1 MVKMG
6 KKVIAC
12 LLSVC
17 ILSAVGSPAFAAPA
31 AKAVKSNGSGIHV
44 MYTNTDNI
52 DANLNFSGERA
63 ECSGCVEGKSGTS
76 KITAKGVL
84 KQKTSSGTRTV
95 KTWTESANG
104 DTLYFD
110 KSHYVAGG
118 HEYEFEITAKVYRNG
133 TVETVSASDSDYC
146 YG

>member
-1 MVKMG
+1 MG
-6 KKVIAC
+6 KKMIAC

-17 ILSAVGSPAFAAPA
+17 ILSAVSAPAFAAAPA
-31 AKAVKSNGSGIHV
+31 RAEKDPGSGIHV
-44 MYTNTDNI
+44 MYTNTNRI
-52 DANLNFSGERA
+52 KACLNFSKERA
-63 ECSGCVEGKSGTS
+63 DCSSIIEGKSGTS

-110 KSHYVAGG
+110 KSYYVEGG

-133 TVETVSASDSDYC
+133 TAETVSASDSDYC